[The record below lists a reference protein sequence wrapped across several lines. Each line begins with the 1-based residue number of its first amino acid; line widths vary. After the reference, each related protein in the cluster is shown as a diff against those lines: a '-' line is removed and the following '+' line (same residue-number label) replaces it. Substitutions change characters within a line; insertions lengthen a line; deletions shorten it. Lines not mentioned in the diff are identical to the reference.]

1 MKWVLVMGL
10 GLLVVLALVVRAQT
24 VVSPPTSG
32 YYCNYH
38 IDLNGSGYI
47 VVVSGDHGMYNI
59 AVFTQQNFNAWWYQ
73 KQAVPSIYYGSVSY
87 GTVLAIPVPA
97 GDYVVSIY
105 PTSPTSCPSIGIGGK
120 EYLPIGIASYPP
132 APITT
137 SELMGFFNI
146 TAMSAYNPGGE
157 SQFGVPNSG
166 ASLQFNTVLIVELA
180 NGQKQYYW
188 VQDFLQF
195 ITNEEEFRTIDNVWN
210 LTTSSGFLS
219 NQTIVGNGMVYLS
232 GEQYYYSYTTSFST
246 YSLPFAG
253 YLIMRAYA
261 SGGVAHVDF
270 GYVIIQNG
278 FHHPPSVVWFDNVT
292 IMPHGYVSNAYFVV
306 STNLIGT
313 STAYYVEDAELVF
326 AGYANF
332 EWTRF
337 SDLSANLAM
346 VYWNGSAWAPLPR
359 LFDFGIDTAEGAV
372 PNISVSVGGNGFATV
387 SLGSFSPGLVAG
399 EVPTPALPMT
409 CVSYSNP
416 VANQYF
422 SGYITQPITINFPG
436 TVYVG
441 SGERYVFQ
449 VYFVNNEFLT
459 NSSITITPSETWFAQ
474 YDIEPVYQQQYLVSI
489 SSPLPVYINNEE
501 TSNYTGWV
509 NTGSILALTDHDYVF
524 NNGTMFVPSVGNETI
539 VVANPVSLV
548 INWYPEYLVTISSA
562 LPISVNGELTTN
574 YTAWL
579 SPGFPIA
586 LTTHVYVLT
595 NGTMLIPSAGNE
607 TITVNAPTTL
617 AIAWSPRY
625 LVTVTSTMLIYING
639 QLVSNYTAWL
649 SPGTTLTIRAPT
661 YSAYGG
667 LVLYQPNITSV
678 TLTISKPTKLT
689 ITYTPNYTRVIILT
703 ITAITIIAA
712 ASLLIR
718 RHKTPQTIQY

>member
-1 MKWVLVMGL
+1 MRWMLLVGL
-10 GLLVVLALVVRAQT
+10 GLLTVLALVVHAQA

-38 IDLNGSGYI
+38 IDLNGSGFI
-47 VVVSGDHGMYNI
+47 VVVSGDHGTYNI

-73 KQAVPSIYYGSVSY
+73 KQAVPSIYYGTVSY

-105 PTSPTSCPSIGIGGK
+105 PTSPTSCPIIGIGGK
-120 EYLPIGIASYPP
+120 EYLPIGIASYPLTP
-132 APITT
+132 VTT

-146 TAMSAYNPGGE
+146 TAMSAYNPSGE

-166 ASLQFNTVLIVELA
+166 ASLQFNAVLVVELI

-188 VQDFLQF
+188 VQDLLQF
-195 ITNEEEFRTIDNVWN
+195 ITNEMQVRAVNSITN
-210 LTTSSGFLS
+210 LTSTPSTLL
-219 NQTIVGNGMVYLS
+219 NQTIHGNGNVYIS
-232 GEQYYYSYTTSFST
+232 GQNYYYFYSTSFGS
-246 YSLPFAG
+246 YSPPFAG

-270 GYVIIQNG
+270 GYVVIQNG
-278 FHHPPSVVWFDNVT
+278 SHHPPSVVWFDNIT
-292 IMPHGYVSNAYFVV
+292 IIPYEQVSNAYFVV

-313 STAYYVEDAELVF
+313 STAYYGEDAELVLV
-326 AGYANF
+326 GYAGG
-332 EWTRF
+332 EWTQF
-337 SDLSANLAM
+337 SGLFADLAM
-346 VYWNGSAWAPLPR
+346 VYWNGSAWVPLPR

-372 PNISVSVGGNGFATV
+372 PNISVSVSSNGFATV

-422 SGYITQPITINFPG
+422 SGYITQPMTINFPG
-436 TVYVG
+436 TVYV
-441 SGERYVFQ
+441 SSNERYVFQ
-449 VYFVNNEFLT
+449 GYFVNNEFLT

-474 YDIEPVYQQQYLVSI
+474 YDIEPVYQLQYLVSI
-489 SSPLPVYINNEE
+489 VSPLPIYVNGEE
-501 TSNYTGWV
+501 TVNYTNWLSL
-509 NTGSILALTDHDYVF
+509 GSQVGIVALDYVLP
-524 NNGTMFVPSVGNETI
+524 NGTMFIPGVGNET
-539 VVANPVSLV
+539 L
-548 INWYPEYLVTISSA
+548 
-562 LPISVNGELTTN
+562 
-574 YTAWL
+574 
-579 SPGFPIA
+579 
-586 LTTHVYVLT
+586 
-595 NGTMLIPSAGNE
+595 
-607 TITVNAPTTL
+607 TVNAPTTL
-617 AIAWSPRY
+617 VIAWSPRY
-625 LVTVTSTMLIYING
+625 LVTVTSTMPIYVNG

-667 LVLYQPNITSV
+667 LVLYQPNTTTL

-689 ITYTPNYTRVIILT
+689 ITYTPNYDRLYIAIGAAVTTIVLVTVIPM
-703 ITAITIIAA
+703 
-712 ASLLIR
+712 SRRKQR
-718 RHKTPQTIQY
+718 RH